1 LPITSLKP
9 KNLYNIYTLKING
22 GGNMVCANII
32 LTLAAILTFLF
43 AVWPGLGGEM
53 VTRWVVGIAAVVV
66 VVVAW
71 TGVKCKYC
79 GK

>member
-1 LPITSLKP
+1 
-9 KNLYNIYTLKING
+9 
-22 GGNMVCANII
+22 MVCANVL
-32 LTLAAILTFLF
+32 LTIAAILTFLF
-43 AVWPGLGGEM
+43 VVWPAALAGEM

>member
-1 LPITSLKP
+1 
-9 KNLYNIYTLKING
+9 
-22 GGNMVCANII
+22 MVCANIL
-32 LTLAAILTFLF
+32 LTIAAILTFLF
-43 AVWPGLGGEM
+43 AVWPGLAGEM